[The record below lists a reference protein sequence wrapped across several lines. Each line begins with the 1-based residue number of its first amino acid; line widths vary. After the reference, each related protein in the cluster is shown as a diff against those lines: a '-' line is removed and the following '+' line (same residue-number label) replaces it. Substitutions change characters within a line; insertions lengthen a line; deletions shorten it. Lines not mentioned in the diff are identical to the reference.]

1 MAGSA
6 ISTLVFKPGSPS
18 SVESRRV
25 HGTRAEKLKALT
37 TGNLPPL
44 LPVPGKGGDPF
55 GLIDWGTLA
64 HGLPITKFFRK
75 HYPGVKTHRDE
86 LIIDVDR
93 AALIAKLQYWNALPP
108 TQRTEN
114 FHNSATRTAPANHTV
129 DPTLVVDHRYRPL
142 DERYLYKA
150 DAFIDRPGTISRIY
164 QQVPGIVSLLTMDT
178 RTTAGPVVIASDSLP
193 GYNSFR
199 GSYETHCFPLVGL
212 PPEGQL
218 PGAALPST
226 LPDALTP
233 GARAWANSLGAS
245 TEDVA
250 CYMLALGNAPSY
262 QHAFAEALEADI
274 VLFPAI
280 TDKPLFQEAVP
291 VGERLLKAWKLQAAA
306 RGSWTQAATGTQLGE
321 AQTITPRGRC
331 GPVRDYDERN
341 DDVRHRRIR
350 RGRSRA
356 APVRMQRPGGH
367 GQDGPGHRPGTAR
380 TPRMLR

>member
-129 DPTLVVDHRYRPL
+129 DPTLVVDDRYRPL

-226 LPDALTP
+226 LPDALT
-233 GARAWANSLGAS
+233 
-245 TEDVA
+245 
-250 CYMLALGNAPSY
+250 
-262 QHAFAEALEADI
+262 
-274 VLFPAI
+274 
-280 TDKPLFQEAVP
+280 
-291 VGERLLKAWKLQAAA
+291 
-306 RGSWTQAATGTQLGE
+306 LGE

-341 DDVRHRRIR
+341 DNVRHRRIR